1 MGPRDQLKQW
11 SETTISAQQRKEVER
26 LQGQMKKLCEQIT
39 AILTLADELA
49 KDRCPPL
56 PAGDDST
63 AILTLADELAK
74 GTIEK
79 VMKKSDGELEW
90 EFLLNPERFK
100 HL

>member
-1 MGPRDQLKQW
+1 MDPRDQLKQW

-49 KDRCPPL
+49 K
-56 PAGDDST
+56 
-63 AILTLADELAK
+63 